1 MTRETPYLTGGMDRS
16 YLVEAGGSTPV
27 LCEPGRSPDVMGAD
41 ALCLSLSVI
50 VRLCSFPQL
59 DISGSKESLSHANE

>member
-1 MTRETPYLTGGMDRS
+1 M
-16 YLVEAGGSTPV
+16 EAGRSTPV

-50 VRLCSFPQL
+50 MRLCSFPQL